1 MVCQCAKTGML
12 GFSRTTAEIRSPLI
26 PAAPPPKR
34 HPYDQWSPDAR
45 ALDLVGD
52 KWTLLII
59 RDLAAG
65 PRRFVELQRVLPGI
79 STEQLRSR
87 LNRMVADGLLTRQ
100 RYREVPPRVDYELTE
115 RSRELM
121 PVLGALA
128 QWGYDWTWT
137 APRAGEDVNVGAIF
151 RLAPGLL
158 EPPAGLE
165 GAVELIVDA
174 EGEAPERRYLVT
186 MRDGSVEIAERE
198 RDGTPTATVR
208 GSVAAWVR
216 ALGPEGDLDEL
227 EFDGNRSLADGLL
240 TGFADA
246 AARSHAASRLAAPRY
261 FLPARVVRFV
271 DVREGALGPARSPAG
286 RRCGSR
292 GCPRS
297 ARPRRR
303 SACSRSWGRC
313 PCPRGRRTA
322 RAGRGR
328 SCRGSSSGARDGS
341 PGSRRRAGRTGA
353 GSGRRRRSSRARCR
367 RVRPRRW

>member
-1 MVCQCAKTGML
+1 ML
-12 GFSRTTAEIRSPLI
+12 TFDLLPPNSRRLAI

-158 EPPAGLE
+158 EPPPEVE
-165 GAVELIVDA
+165 GAVELVVDA
-174 EGEAPERRYLVT
+174 DGEAPERHYLVT
-186 MRDGSVEIAERE
+186 MHDRRVEIHE
-198 RDGTPTATVR
+198 RDRNGEPAAVVR
-208 GSVAAWVR
+208 GSVSAWVR
-216 ALGPEGDLDEL
+216 ALGPEGDLEEL
-227 EFDGNRSLADGLL
+227 EVDGDRGLAEGLL
-240 TGFADA
+240 TGFAEA
-246 AARSHAASRLAAPRY
+246 A
-261 FLPARVVRFV
+261 
-271 DVREGALGPARSPAG
+271 
-286 RRCGSR
+286 
-292 GCPRS
+292 
-297 ARPRRR
+297 RR
-303 SACSRSWGRC
+303 SAQ
-313 PCPRGRRTA
+313 A
-322 RAGRGR
+322 A
-328 SCRGSSSGARDGS
+328 
-341 PGSRRRAGRTGA
+341 
-353 GSGRRRRSSRARCR
+353 
-367 RVRPRRW
+367 